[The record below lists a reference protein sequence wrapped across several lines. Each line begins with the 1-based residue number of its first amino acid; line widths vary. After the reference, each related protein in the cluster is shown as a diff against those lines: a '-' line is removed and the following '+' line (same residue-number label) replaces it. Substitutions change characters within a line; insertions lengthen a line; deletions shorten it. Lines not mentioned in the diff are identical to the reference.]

1 MDIKVGDIVRF
12 EGRDVRVLR
21 ISSSILLSYF
31 GPVRGDLANLELIE
45 SYDSPK
51 FEVGDSVTI
60 LDIPNIE
67 RMHYGP
73 GWQYEMT
80 QMIGSTQT
88 VTEVRCDK
96 HLGQRVRLSGW
107 WFCTY
112 HLENI
117 NDFDIV

>member
-21 ISSSILLSYF
+21 VASSILLSYF
-31 GPVRGDLANLELIE
+31 GPVRDGLGNLELIK

-67 RMHYGP
+67 RAHYGS
-73 GWQYEMT
+73 GWRSEMT
-80 QMIGSTQT
+80 QMIGSTQI
-88 VTEVRCDK
+88 VTEIRDDEY
-96 HLGQRVRLSGW
+96 LGQRVRLGGW
-107 WFCTY
+107 WFQTY

-117 NDFDIV
+117 NDYDMI

>member
-21 ISSSILLSYF
+21 VASSIWLSYF
-31 GPVRGDLANLELIE
+31 GP
-45 SYDSPK
+45 
-51 FEVGDSVTI
+51 VGDSVTI
-60 LDIPNIE
+60 LDIPNRE

-112 HLENI
+112 HLEPEN
-117 NDFDIV
+117 NYDIV

>member
-12 EGRDVRVLR
+12 EDRDVRVLR
-21 ISSSILLSYF
+21 IGSSILLSYF
-31 GPVRGDLANLELIE
+31 GPVRGSLGNLELIK

-51 FEVGDSVTI
+51 FEVGDSVVI

-80 QMIGSTQT
+80 QMIGSTQI

-96 HLGQRVRLSGW
+96 HLGQRARLSGW

-112 HLENI
+112 HLEPEN
-117 NDFDIV
+117 NYDII

>member
-12 EGRDVRVLR
+12 KDRDVRVLR
-21 ISSSILLSYF
+21 VASSILLSYF
-31 GPVRGDLANLELIE
+31 GPVRDSLGNLELIK

-51 FEVGDSVTI
+51 FEVGDSVTT
-60 LDIPNIE
+60 LDIPNSE

-112 HLENI
+112 HLEPEN
-117 NDFDIV
+117 NYDIV

>member
-12 EGRDVRVLR
+12 KGRDVRVLR
-21 ISSSILLSYF
+21 IGSSILLSYF
-31 GPVRGDLANLELIE
+31 GPILYNLGDLELIE

-60 LDIPNIE
+60 LDIPNSE

-112 HLENI
+112 HLEPEN
-117 NDFDIV
+117 NYDIV

>member
-21 ISSSILLSYF
+21 VASSILLSYF
-31 GPVRGDLANLELIE
+31 GPVRGSLANLELIE
-45 SYDSPK
+45 SYDPPK
-51 FEVGDSVTI
+51 FEVDDSVTI
-60 LDIPNIE
+60 LDIPNSE

-80 QMIGSTQT
+80 QMIGSTQI

-96 HLGQRVRLSGW
+96 HLGQRVRLGGW

-112 HLENI
+112 HLEPEN
-117 NDFDIV
+117 NYDIV

>member
-21 ISSSILLSYF
+21 VASSILLSYF
-31 GPVRGDLANLELIE
+31 GPVRDGLGNLELIK

-51 FEVGDSVTI
+51 FEVGDSVSI

-112 HLENI
+112 HLEPEN
-117 NDFDIV
+117 NYDIV

>member
-12 EGRDVRVLR
+12 EDRDVRVLR
-21 ISSSILLSYF
+21 VASSILLSYF
-31 GPVRGDLANLELIE
+31 GPVRVSLDDLELIK

-51 FEVGDSVTI
+51 FEVGDSVVI
-60 LDIPNIE
+60 LDIPNSE

-80 QMIGSTQT
+80 QMIGSTQI

-112 HLENI
+112 HLEPEN
-117 NDFDIV
+117 NYDII

>member
-12 EGRDVRVLR
+12 EGRNVRVLR

-31 GPVRGDLANLELIE
+31 GPVRVSLNNLELIK

-51 FEVGDSVTI
+51 FEVGDSAII
-60 LDIPNIE
+60 LDIPNSE

-88 VTEVRCDK
+88 VTEVRDDK
-96 HLGQRVRLSGW
+96 YLGQRVRLSDW

-112 HLENI
+112 HLENV
-117 NDFDIV
+117 NDYDII

>member
-12 EGRDVRVLR
+12 KGRDVRVLR
-21 ISSSILLSYF
+21 IGSSILLSYF
-31 GPVRGDLANLELIE
+31 GPILYSLGDLELID

-60 LDIPNIE
+60 LDIPNSE

-96 HLGQRVRLSGW
+96 HLGQRVRLDGW

-112 HLENI
+112 HLEPEN
-117 NDFDIV
+117 NYDIV